1 MNYFIEVFNN
11 EILLSGFIAWLIA
24 QVLKIFTDFYKNR
37 KVDVSRM
44 VGSGGMPSSH
54 SSLVMGMSTAIGLK
68 HGWGS
73 DLYIVSLIFSLIVMY
88 DASGVR
94 RAVGKQ
100 ASLLNRM
107 IKDLY
112 KHKRILEEELKE
124 LVGHT
129 PKEVF
134 AGAILGIIVANYY
147 L

>member
-1 MNYFIEVFNN
+1 MNYFLEVFNN

-24 QVLKIFTDFYKNR
+24 QILKIFTDFYKNR
-37 KVDVSRM
+37 KVDVTRI

-54 SSLVMGMSTAIGLK
+54 SSLVMGLSTAVGLK

-73 DLYIVSLIFSLIVMY
+73 DLYVISLIFSLIVMY